1 MSKLTNE
8 QYLIAV
14 SKAAP
19 EFGKQLASIGKD
31 VFTEKG
37 FERLQNL
44 PGTEDA
50 VTRFYSVALLVGLQK
65 VDHAKYKDPMVEAG
79 VVESYNMSYGAY
91 MQRNRVKRI
100 KNVNPAFLGSDGTGL
115 KNGDSV
121 DPFVV
126 RKPEIVQDYYGD
138 PNAFY
143 QNYFSLQDFDLKLG
157 WLTEGGIDDIVSAIY
172 EMVDLDRIETRF
184 ALYFKVLNGAL
195 HSEETPLLDTQQ
207 MVLDSWTDAE
217 PTDAEIRALVELV
230 KNIEESFSLTP
241 SVELYNAGG
250 FPNNA
255 PLSDMVMLVRQGIK
269 SKIESVMAYVY
280 GPEYLQFPI
289 KIKAVAN
296 FGGLQHFAS
305 DDTQHEHELKPVAD
319 SNGVYTGYY
328 SADGTTTNQIAEAD
342 TVVVDPNEKLLAV
355 LIEKGAIFQLI
366 QNPMVARA
374 IVNPRG
380 EYTNTFFNEKGNGI
394 YYNYTKNLITISK
407 PEA

>member
-1 MSKLTNE
+1 MLTNQ

-19 EFGKQLASIGKD
+19 EFQKLLAKNPQDI
-31 VFTEKG
+31 FTEQG
-37 FERLQNL
+37 FERLKKIATDD
-44 PGTEDA
+44 P

-115 KNGDSV
+115 KNGNSV

-126 RKPEIVQDYYGD
+126 RKPEIIQDFYGD

-143 QNYFSLQDFDLKLG
+143 QNYITLQNYDLKLG
-157 WLTEGGIDDIVSAIY
+157 WLTEGGIDDIVSAIF
-172 EMVDLDRIETRF
+172 EMIDLDRIETRF
-184 ALYFKVLNGAL
+184 ALYFNVLNGAI
-195 HSEETPLLDTQQ
+195 HSTTTPMLDTQKL
-207 MVLDSWTDAE
+207 VLDSWTDNE
-217 PTDAEIRALVELV
+217 PTDAEVRNLIELV
-230 KNIEESFSLTP
+230 KNVEESFSLTP

-255 PLSDMVMLVRQGIK
+255 PLSDMVMLVRAGIK

-280 GPEYLQFPI
+280 GPEYLQFPV
-289 KIKAVAN
+289 KIKSVAN
-296 FGGLQHFAS
+296 FGGIKHFAAS
-305 DDTQHEHELKPVAD
+305 DTEHTTELKPVAD
-319 SNGVYTGYY
+319 ENGVYTGYW
-328 SADGTTTNQIAEAD
+328 SADGTTTDQVAEAA
-342 TVVVDPNEKLLAV
+342 TVTVDPNENVLAV
-355 LIEKGAIFQLI
+355 IVEKGAIFQLI
-366 QNPMVARA
+366 QNPMTAKS
-374 IVNPRG
+374 IFNPRG
-380 EYTNTFFNEKGNGI
+380 EYTNTFFNETGNGI

-407 PEA
+407 PSE